1 MSVPPKRKSWA
12 GPAAEGA
19 LVLAVVGMLFVA
31 ALAGFLVGR
40 GSADDDDSPAAAET
54 QTTEETAT
62 EGATTEGATTEGATT
77 EGATTEAA
85 TTEATETEGG
95 DDTDGAAVFASA
107 GCGGCHTFGPANS
120 NGTVG
125 PNLNDIDLSKD
136 EIEQQVRNGGGG
148 MPPFGDSLSDGE
160 IEAVADYVENG

>member
-54 QTTEETAT
+54 QMTEQTAT
-62 EGATTEGATTEGATT
+62 EGATTEETET
-77 EGATTEAA
+77 EE
-85 TTEATETEGG
+85 TETEGG
-95 DDTDGAAVFASA
+95 EDADGAAVFASA
-107 GCGGCHTFGPANS
+107 GCGACHTFGPANS
-120 NGTVG
+120 SGAVG
-125 PNLNDIDLSKD
+125 PNLDEIDLSKD
-136 EIEQQVRNGGGG
+136 EIAQQVRNGGGG
-148 MPPFGDSLSDGE
+148 MPPFGDRLSDAE
-160 IEAVADYVENG
+160 IDAVADYVENG